1 MLTVELIRRGARYF
15 GSRTAVLFEDKS
27 LTFAEV
33 DELSNRFAHVLAR
46 NGIGRGERLAIL
58 ANNSLYSM
66 PVDFACVKA
75 GAARTPLNARLSMDE
90 HEHMLRE
97 TRARLV
103 IYDAELA
110 ERAEVLASRISGL
123 TMLGLGSSRCGAD

>member
-15 GSRTAVLFEDKS
+15 AERTAVVFEDKS

-33 DELSNRFAHVLAR
+33 DQLSNRFVNVLAR
-46 NGIGRGERLAIL
+46 NGIGRGSRLAIL
-58 ANNSLYSM
+58 ANNSLHTV

-97 TRARLV
+97 TAANVVPLMQSPSIAAKPRYVSA
-103 IYDAELA
+103 
-110 ERAEVLASRISGL
+110 
-123 TMLGLGSSRCGAD
+123 

>member
-15 GSRTAVLFEDKS
+15 ANRTAMLFEDES

-97 TRARLV
+97 TRARAPFVMKGYFNAPDLNATTFV
-103 IYDAELA
+103 E
-110 ERAEVLASRISGL
+110 G
-123 TMLGLGSSRCGAD
+123 GW